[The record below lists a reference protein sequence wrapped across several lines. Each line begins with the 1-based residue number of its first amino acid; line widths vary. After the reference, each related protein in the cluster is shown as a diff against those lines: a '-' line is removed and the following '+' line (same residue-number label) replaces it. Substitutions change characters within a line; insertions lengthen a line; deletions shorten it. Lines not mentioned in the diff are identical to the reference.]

1 MSSGIFKVINL
12 YGSDMGQLDATYK
25 ENPYPS
31 MHPYYGLVTV
41 VNILQFECA

>member
-12 YGSDMGQLDATYK
+12 YGSEMGQLDATHK

-31 MHPYYGLVTV
+31 MHPYSGLVTV
-41 VNILQFECA
+41 VTILQFEFA